1 MSDPVVRGRPEAA
14 AAMHSLSL
22 PSEAVQALSLRKS
35 GSLRALVPLAAAAV
49 LFWLERPI
57 ASSVALGLG
66 ALTLSLAL
74 VSPTRGYLALSRAIA
89 RLGEGVGLVLSWV
102 LLGPVFFLFFVPFG
116 LFGRRGRGDR
126 IGRAFDRTATTYWIT
141 RPKRSPEAE
150 RAALERPY

>member
-14 AAMHSLSL
+14 VMRSISP
-22 PSEAVQALSLRKS
+22 PSEAMQAAALRRS
-35 GSLRALVPLAAAAV
+35 GSLRALVPLAAGAL
-49 LFWLERPI
+49 LFWLGRPI
-57 ASSVALGLG
+57 ASSIAVGLG
-66 ALTLSLAL
+66 ALTLVLAL

-116 LFGRRGRGDR
+116 LLGRRGRGDR
-126 IGRAFDRTATTYWIT
+126 IGRTFDRTATTYWIT
-141 RPKRSPEAE
+141 RPERSPEAE